1 MQAAHVVVEEGL
13 VIGIDGLSRHGLAA
27 RLQHV
32 RVIPAITKDCK
43 GIILAK
49 FASGW

>member
-1 MQAAHVVVEEGL
+1 MEATDVVVEEGL
-13 VIGIDGLSRHGLAA
+13 VIGIDGLGRHGLAA

-32 RVIPAITKDCK
+32 ALIPTITRDCK

-49 FASGW
+49 FAGGW